1 MANILENSVE
11 KFLNQVEAMH
21 GVRPVSTDELVSL
34 IKKHAAG
41 ATVAAA
47 AAGFIPGGA
56 GAVASAVALG
66 FIWTMY
72 YRLCGILK
80 INIGKNA
87 VKAMASALITE
98 VLSYIVIEVA
108 FSTVLSIVPGGFVF
122 TTAAN
127 GLMNYYLVY
136 YSGVVF
142 MNMLVRIFSVGM
154 DIEHMSAEELKRVQ
168 KEAVNS
174 VSFKDVKSE
183 AKEAYKHR
191 KNDGTATAMSDE
203 DDDENENGNE
213 NKNIVMRPDHD
224 YELHVAIDFGSTNSV
239 MGATLYEWDGD
250 EWAVS
255 QFDCNF
261 MESYPTAI
269 VFRNENRDNP
279 NVEKDT
285 YVGRETTNLIEN
297 QAMPAKARVHFKPAL
312 YETEGTDV
320 YNEGVAI
327 TITYFN
333 YLYSEFKREVYERM
347 PREVLSSLKTTL
359 HISTPVRACESQID
373 LMRQIAQKSGFVP
386 ENGIDFINT
395 DRNEADCI
403 KHLACVSHPEVISR
417 MNNYGGEGD
426 MYMLFIDIGGS
437 TTDIELI
444 RQSAI
449 RSFDEK
455 GDPMSVVAMWPKKN
469 IKRPLGG
476 CEIDQAICDYLVKGG
491 FLLPGEVKKALEN
504 GNARTR
510 FRQFKETINNRLRDG
525 MNVNNLG
532 RLNEYAQ
539 DEDWN
544 HAERRFNEKTPITP
558 EIYENE
564 ICADYI
570 DRMIQAIK
578 EVFMETGVR
587 QEQVDAV
594 FVTGAGSKLYFIH
607 DLLIGKKGTS
617 PLSLKKIM
625 EDETR
630 LFDRCWDDPAQCCAR
645 GALVSVLSV

>member
-1 MANILENSVE
+1 VI
-11 KFLNQVEAMH
+11 
-21 GVRPVSTDELVSL
+21 GV
-34 IKKHAAG
+34 A
-41 ATVAAA
+41 
-47 AAGFIPGGA
+47 
-56 GAVASAVALG
+56 

-72 YRLCGILK
+72 YRLCGVLK
-80 INIGKNA
+80 INISKNA
-87 VKAMASALITE
+87 LKALASALITN
-98 VLSYIVIEVA
+98 VLSYVAAEVA
-108 FSTVLSIVPGGFVF
+108 VNTVLSIIPGGVLF
-122 TTAAN
+122 TSAAC

-136 YSGVVF
+136 YSGIVF

-154 DIEHMSAEELKRVQ
+154 DIEHMSTEELKRVQ
-168 KEAVNS
+168 KEAVDT
-174 VSFKDVKSE
+174 VSFTEVKSE

-191 KNDGTATAMSDE
+191 KADGTAAAMSDDE
-203 DDDENENGNE
+203 DDESE
-213 NKNIVMRPDHD
+213 NKNIMTRPDHN

-255 QFDCNF
+255 QFDLNF

-312 YETEGTDV
+312 YEMEGTDI
-320 YNEGVAI
+320 YNEGVAF
-327 TITYFN
+327 TITYFT

-359 HISTPVRACESQID
+359 HISTPVRAGESQID

-386 ENGIDFINT
+386 ENGIDLINT

-455 GDPMSVVAMWPKKN
+455 GAPMSVVAMWPKKN

-476 CEIDQAICDYLVKGG
+476 CEVDQAICDYLVKGG
-491 FLLPGEVKKALEN
+491 FLLPNEVKKALES
-504 GNARTR
+504 GNAKTR

-570 DRMIQAIK
+570 DRMVQAIK

-607 DLLIGKKGTS
+607 DLLLGKMGTS
-617 PLSLKKIM
+617 PLTLKKIM
-625 EDETR
+625 EDESR
-630 LFDRCWDDPAQCCAR
+630 L
-645 GALVSVLSV
+645 